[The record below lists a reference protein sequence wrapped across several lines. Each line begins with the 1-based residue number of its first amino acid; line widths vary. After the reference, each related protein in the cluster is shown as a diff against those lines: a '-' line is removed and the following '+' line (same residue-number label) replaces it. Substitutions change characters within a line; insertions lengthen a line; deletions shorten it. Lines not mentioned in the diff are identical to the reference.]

1 MTSGAAAGRE
11 IMDRDSAPQQAP
23 GVLAEEVD
31 GELLLYRL
39 GDHKAVHLNDTASLI
54 WQLCD
59 GSRDLEAMLSE
70 LRALFPDAGEEPL
83 SFLLAEGAI
92 VAADGAGPARDDA
105 V

>member
-1 MTSGAAAGRE
+1 
-11 IMDRDSAPQQAP
+11 MDRDSAPQQAP

-70 LRALFPDAGEEPL
+70 LRALFPDAGEELEADVQEAL

-92 VAADGAGPARDDA
+92 VAADGAGTAQDDA